1 MVGSAIH
8 FRACASFKGASSI
21 LDRIRFC
28 CLWGGGRRNLYQ
40 AGGEENGIYGY
51 ALLLVEFGLVLLQTW
66 VLVQDFQ
73 EVQSLSKK
81 G

>member
-1 MVGSAIH
+1 MLRSKALQAFWIESVFAFVG
-8 FRACASFKGASSI
+8 
-21 LDRIRFC
+21 L
-28 CLWGGGRRNLYQ
+28 GGGRRNLYQ